1 MSSRRSSYEPHPSPE
16 ALHVDETS
24 DFRFELDG
32 PQSHEAS
39 QNPFESADISD
50 EKAAWDVSS
59 LDPYIIDP
67 ARDHVESNVPS
78 SSLDFNQR
86 PGSAR
91 SSFYSIGNNQL
102 DSHRASRRSYMEEDS
117 EFHTTMEDEPE
128 GHVDYDDDG
137 DDWGDSSPK
146 KRPGSCCNSISIRGL
161 LNMGAV
167 TLLAMG
173 LVVIF
178 GVLPITTYQGSHR
191 QAQQLGDSG
200 SALGSGNNTTDT
212 RQNARL
218 QRRFDDSDR
227 NMVIPDKLTADGSLR
242 TDVYSGF
249 VWPSMIVI
257 NDHGRYFGGAQLM
270 TGPHDG
276 VWEATSYRISYDG
289 NGQRDIFSA
298 KSKILGPPQN
308 FAS

>member
-16 ALHVDETS
+16 ALHLDEAS

-32 PQSHEAS
+32 SHSHEAS

-50 EKAAWDVSS
+50 EKAAWDASS
-59 LDPYIIDP
+59 LDPYVIDP

-78 SSLDFNQR
+78 SSPDFNQR

-137 DDWGDSSPK
+137 DDWGDSSTK

-212 RQNARL
+212 RQNTMV

-227 NMVIPDKLTADGSLR
+227 NLVIPDKLTADGSLR
-242 TDVYSGF
+242 TDVYSASNVAHHWGK
-249 VWPSMIVI
+249 
-257 NDHGRYFGGAQLM
+257 
-270 TGPHDG
+270 
-276 VWEATSYRISYDG
+276 WEMPVNKKWKHQHLSHVKPEKATSTNNKR
-289 NGQRDIFSA
+289 SA
-298 KSKILGPPQN
+298 RKIIDVEL
-308 FAS
+308 